1 MAKEWIIKRKPT
13 LLYSVCCLA
22 AYCLLPLFIHPF
34 LCLFGIFPLVC
45 LAAGIGFSLWGG
57 FRWEQ
62 PILAMALFV
71 PAMFLHYNET
81 AWIYLPVYG
90 VVGLIG
96 CSAGA
101 WIRRAKRREVE

>member
-1 MAKEWIIKRKPT
+1 MVKGWMVKRKQP
-13 LLYSVCCLA
+13 LLFGLLCLA
-22 AYCLLPLFIHPF
+22 AYLLLPLVIHPF

-57 FRWEQ
+57 FHWEQ
-62 PILAMALFV
+62 PALATALFV

-90 VVGLIG
+90 VISLIG

-101 WIRRAKRREVE
+101 WFRRARQREEE